1 MVPHKSLVNKRRIP
15 LFINPVAG
23 RGRARQHAGAIRRLL
38 GVSGIAV
45 EDIQST
51 SLGDMEYMVFAAAS
65 SGADRIIVAGGDG
78 SVHEAVNGILRSGS
92 QTALGVIPV
101 GTGNDFAKACSI
113 PLHWEDATKLLAD
126 RIANDVPARFI
137 DAGRMNDRYFANGA
151 GIGFDAK
158 INNIARSIR
167 LPLGDIVY
175 LIAVFQ
181 GVWDGVLTPDVQM
194 RFNDA
199 EHAGPVTL
207 VEICNGASVG
217 GMFHI
222 APMAKN
228 DDGLLD
234 LVVVQPVSRLRVFA
248 LLPRLMRGTHLT
260 APEVSSATVQ
270 SLTLVASDPVPSHL
284 DGEVQPLQREFQ
296 IELLERALA
305 IL

>member
-1 MVPHKSLVNKRRIP
+1 MRQRPIP

-23 RGRARQHAGAIRRLL
+23 RGRAAHRAKSIRRLL
-38 GVSGIAV
+38 DESGIAFEEIESAAV
-45 EDIQST
+45 
-51 SLGDMEYMVFAAAS
+51 GDLEYKVFAAAS
-65 SGADRIIVAGGDG
+65 AGVDRIIVAGGDG

-113 PLHWEDATKLLAD
+113 PLNWEDATRLLAD
-126 RIANDVPARFI
+126 RIGSDMPLRYI
-137 DAGRMNDRYFANGA
+137 DAGRVNDRYFANGA

-158 INNIARSIR
+158 INIIARRNR
-167 LPLGDIVY
+167 LPIGDLVY

-181 GVWDGVLTPDVQM
+181 GVWDGVISPGIKM
-194 RFNDA
+194 RYDSSDY
-199 EHAGPVTL
+199 EGSVTL

-217 GMFHI
+217 GMFQI

-234 LVVVQPVSRLRVFA
+234 LVFVQPVSRLRIFA
-248 LLPRLMRGTHLT
+248 LLPRLIKGTHIS
-260 APEVSSATVQ
+260 APEVSCSKVNTVH
-270 SLTLVASDPVPSHL
+270 LIAEEPVPSHL
-284 DGEVQPLQREFQ
+284 DGEIQPMQSEFD
-296 IELLERALA
+296 IEILKRSLA

>member
-1 MVPHKSLVNKRRIP
+1 MNKRPIP

-23 RGRARQHAGAIRRLL
+23 RGRARQYAASIRRLL
-38 GVSGIAV
+38 TEGGVDF
-45 EDIQST
+45 EEIQSAAV
-51 SLGDMEYMVFAAAS
+51 GDIEYKVFAAAS
-65 SGADRIIVAGGDG
+65 AGAARIIVAGGDG
-78 SVHEAVNGILRSGS
+78 SVHEAVNGILRSAS
-92 QTALGVIPV
+92 QTALAVIPV

-113 PLHWEDATKLLAD
+113 PLHWEEATRGLVD
-126 RIANDVPARFI
+126 RIGGNVPCRYI

-158 INNIARSIR
+158 INHIARSNR
-167 LPLGDIVY
+167 LPLGDLVY

-181 GVWDGVLTPDVQM
+181 GVWDGVLTPDIRMHFDTSDYQ
-194 RFNDA
+194 
-199 EHAGPVTL
+199 GPVTL

-228 DDGLLD
+228 DDGMLD
-234 LVVVQPVSRLRVFA
+234 LVFVKPVGRLRVFA
-248 LLPRLMRGTHLT
+248 LLPRLIRGTHLS
-260 APEVSSATVQ
+260 APEVSCETVRSLSLVSAE
-270 SLTLVASDPVPSHL
+270 PVPSHL
-284 DGEVQPLQREFQ
+284 DGEVQPLQSEFR